1 MNAVARASA
10 AASSSPRC
18 KMSPSCS
25 LSQTTEDKPPPVLSL
40 LLIMH
45 LSSKILNNQNNSKM
59 TRHYSTLIIQ
69 NTHLDVLVFLFV
81 LERNNVLSVGEQIQQ
96 KIQQLFLS
104 PLSFFYLF
112 VIKLTIF
119 ILAT

>member
-1 MNAVARASA
+1 
-10 AASSSPRC
+10 
-18 KMSPSCS
+18 
-25 LSQTTEDKPPPVLSL
+25 
-40 LLIMH
+40 MH
-45 LSSKILNNQNNSKM
+45 LSSETLNNQNNSKM